1 MQRTA
6 ADALAYVRL
15 TAINVM
21 LIIVYVYTSARY
33 IREFPFQCLPK
44 MAAAGQSGP
53 RSGQSFLRNLEER
66 VMKESSI
73 RKEALRK
80 HVRVGCAFVVV
91 VLSATQYT

>member
-1 MQRTA
+1 MSE
-6 ADALAYVRL
+6 L

-21 LIIVYVYTSARY
+21 LIIVYVYTSALY

-44 MAAAGQSGP
+44 MAASGQ
-53 RSGQSFLRNLEER
+53 SGQSFLRNLEER

-73 RKEALRK
+73 RKETLRK

-91 VLSATQYT
+91 VLGATQYT

>member
-1 MQRTA
+1 
-6 ADALAYVRL
+6 
-15 TAINVM
+15 
-21 LIIVYVYTSARY
+21 
-33 IREFPFQCLPK
+33 

-73 RKEALRK
+73 RKETLRK